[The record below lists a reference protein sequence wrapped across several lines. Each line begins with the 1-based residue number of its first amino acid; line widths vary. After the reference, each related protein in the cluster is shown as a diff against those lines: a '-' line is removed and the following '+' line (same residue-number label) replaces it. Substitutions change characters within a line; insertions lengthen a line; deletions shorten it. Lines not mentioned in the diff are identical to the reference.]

1 MTRFLLYGAN
11 GYTGNLI
18 AREAVR
24 RGLRP
29 LLAGRTAQAVRQL
42 AEELGTDHRA
52 FALEDAAALDDAL
65 RATGVVLHCAGPF
78 AHTWKPMAEACLRT
92 GAHYL
97 DITGEIEVFEALAAR
112 GEEARQK
119 GVMLLPGAG
128 FDVVPSDCLAAHLKR
143 RLPTATHLALA
154 IASSSRM
161 SRGTATTVVEGLWRG
176 GMVRRGG
183 VLRKVP
189 SAWKTRVLDLGR
201 GPQKAITIPWG
212 DVATAWHST
221 GIPNIEVYMVAPTA
235 TRVAAKLLRPLGC
248 LVGTHL
254 VQRFLKKRIHA
265 GPAGPTEEERAKGW
279 SVLWGEVTDA
289 AGNRAV
295 SLLRGPDGYTFTVLA
310 ALRVL
315 ERVLAGQAPAGFQTP
330 ALAYG
335 PDLVLDVEGVE
346 RIDL

>member
-1 MTRFLLYGAN
+1 
-11 GYTGNLI
+11 
-18 AREAVR
+18 
-24 RGLRP
+24 
-29 LLAGRTAQAVRQL
+29 
-42 AEELGTDHRA
+42 
-52 FALEDAAALDDAL
+52 
-65 RATGVVLHCAGPF
+65 
-78 AHTWKPMAEACLRT
+78 
-92 GAHYL
+92 
-97 DITGEIEVFEALAAR
+97 
-112 GEEARQK
+112 
-119 GVMLLPGAG
+119 
-128 FDVVPSDCLAAHLKR
+128 
-143 RLPTATHLALA
+143 
-154 IASSSRM
+154 M

-235 TRVAAKLLRPLGC
+235 TRVAAKLLRPLGW

-265 GPAGPTEEERAKGW
+265 GPAGPTEE
-279 SVLWGEVTDA
+279 DA